1 MAKSNAEV
9 RDVLKFIAQV
19 SALAS
24 GDETEEMATAPMSRG
39 DHAKLLQACADAY
52 LQSHSFRAGDFVQVK
67 PALAAA
73 YIYPKAGYPAVVVED
88 IDPPLVNDDK
98 ESHCAN
104 YGMELD
110 LRILVIA
117 DDGTPVTFA
126 VPSQVFEPYVEV
138 EQPPARAE
146 AASEEPAA
154 TPAHVPA

>member
-1 MAKSNAEV
+1 MAKSSADAKEL
-9 RDVLKFIAQV
+9 LKFIAGV
-19 SALAS
+19 CALAT
-24 GDETEEMATAPMSRG
+24 GDDAEDATTQFAFPPSRG
-39 DHAKLLQACADAY
+39 EHAKFLQACADAY

-88 IDPPLVNDDK
+88 IDPPLLRDDK
-98 ESHCAN
+98 ESHYAN

-126 VPSQVFEPYVEV
+126 VPSQLFEPYVEQPGNS
-138 EQPPARAE
+138 EQAQEGNHDQTSAG
-146 AASEEPAA
+146 
-154 TPAHVPA
+154 